1 MPDVSPAETL
11 ARPQPAPAFDRLRL
25 AEELVDA
32 AIGALRQGTLGVL
45 LRSHP
50 RAALWMLRHA
60 RHLVHGVVGDALV
73 AGEAGLETQVR
84 WLLRWAVGQLRP
96 DLARGLEDVPR
107 AAWAGQAA
115 WRPVLALACHAGML
129 DVAEMPE
136 RYRRR
141 AGESAADNLCGLW
154 GVGPSTFYR
163 SMDRAQTTIA
173 QLSLQPLSVP
183 LRLALREGVVTEL
196 QRTGFWRD
204 ETQRRAWH
212 GLRVQACEQA
222 GDVVSALWHAL
233 QAGDAE
239 AAVRGVLRR
248 PAALA
253 GEPEAEALVEQLA
266 AAELP
271 ARARFDLWLARALMA
286 RTRQAPERELAACQ
300 AALRLAETSGSD
312 LMRGEA
318 FFALGRCHEAR
329 DGDRSRACYAD
340 SLRHLATATA
350 TAEAPVAVV
359 NAARLQTLARLALT
373 QVRRNEPVARET
385 LDEAD
390 ALMADGV
397 GATDDLRALLA
408 QARGAC
414 WRISG
419 EPERAREAWMYA
431 LNVFERLGDQRSVL
445 ATYRNL
451 MLLHAE
457 ARDLFRLEACA
468 QRIFAEAARQTLEP
482 AILIGAHGNL
492 GYGYGLAE
500 RYEEAIRHFRE
511 AVSLAAAAQV
521 ELEANRARCNLA
533 DVCYYQF
540 LKTGDPA
547 LEREADE
554 LVAQVLRAPETA
566 VTPSLLETAR
576 GLKAYVLGHLPQQSV
591 DHVLDDE
598 AAAHLDEMAAIQ
610 RHRDAIAAGAA
621 GRDKMLAQW
630 GIARAYLE
638 IADRER
644 QAAFVLAE
652 SLGLSAAMAAQLDT
666 LKAYGGSR
674 RAGPGVLAEQWRS
687 TAGDLL
693 DEVHRRA
700 LAERM
705 LRDGSLSK
713 SSYGEVAGVA
723 PATASKHLAL
733 LTRRGLLVQS
743 GRGPATRYRLPDGT
757 DSSGP

>member
-1 MPDVSPAETL
+1 MRDVSLAETL
-11 ARPQPAPAFDRLRL
+11 AQPVPTPAIDRLRL

-32 AIGALRQGTLGVL
+32 AIGALRQGTLGAL
-45 LRSHP
+45 IREHP
-50 RAALWMLRHA
+50 RAVRWMLRHA
-60 RHLVHGVVGDALV
+60 RQLMHGV
-73 AGEAGLETQVR
+73 AGEALPPGDAGLETQVQ
-84 WLLRWAVGQLRP
+84 WLLRWAVAQLRP
-96 DLARGLEDVPR
+96 DQACGLADIPR
-107 AAWAGQAA
+107 AAWAGQTA

-163 SMDRAQTTIA
+163 CMDRAQTAIA
-173 QLSLQPLSVP
+173 QLSLQALSVP
-183 LRLALREGVVTEL
+183 RRLALREGLLAEL
-196 QRTGFWRD
+196 ALAGCWRD

-212 GLRVQACEQA
+212 HRRMQACELA
-222 GDVVSALWHAL
+222 GDATSALWHAL

-248 PAALA
+248 SAVLAA
-253 GEPEAEALVEQLA
+253 EPDADALLERLA

-271 ARARFDLWLARALMA
+271 ARARFDLWLARAVMA
-286 RTRQAPERELAACQ
+286 RTRRAPERELAACQ
-300 AALRLAETSGSD
+300 AALRLAEASASE

-318 FFALGRCHEAR
+318 FFALGRCYEAR

-340 SLRHLATATA
+340 SLRHLAGA
-350 TAEAPVAVV
+350 TAEAPTVMV

-373 QVRRNEPVARET
+373 QVRRNEPAARET
-385 LDEAD
+385 LDEAE
-390 ALMADGV
+390 ALMAGV
-397 GATDDLRALLA
+397 DASDDLRALLA

-457 ARDLFRLEACA
+457 ARDLEQLEACA
-468 QRIFAEAARQTLEP
+468 QRIFAEAALQTLEP

-500 RYEEAIRHFRE
+500 RYEEAITHFR
-511 AVSLAAAAQV
+511 AAASLAAAAQA

-547 LEREADE
+547 LEREADD
-554 LVAQVLRAPETA
+554 LVAQVLHAPETT
-566 VTPSLLETAR
+566 VTPTLLETAR
-576 GLKAYVLGHLPQQSV
+576 GLKAYVLGQLPQQSV
-591 DHVLDDE
+591 DRVLEDE
-598 AAAHLDEMAAIQ
+598 AQAHLEEMAAIQ
-610 RHRDAIAAGAA
+610 RHRGAIAAGAA
-621 GRDKMLAQW
+621 GRDKLLAQL

-644 QAAFVLAE
+644 QASFVLAQG
-652 SLGLSAAMAAQLDT
+652 LGLADELAPQLDA
-666 LKAYGGSR
+666 LKAYLGGER
-674 RAGPGVLAEQWRS
+674 VGPGALAEQWRHA
-687 TAGDLL
+687 AGDLL
-693 DEVHRRA
+693 DAARCRA
-700 LAERM
+700 LAERL
-705 LRDGSLSK
+705 LRDGVLGK
-713 SSYGEVAGVA
+713 ASYGEVAGVA
-723 PATASKHLAL
+723 PATASKHLAQ
-733 LTRRGLLVQS
+733 LTQRGLLVQT
-743 GRGPATRYRLPDGT
+743 GRGPATRYRLPDDPG
-757 DSSGP
+757 SPGH